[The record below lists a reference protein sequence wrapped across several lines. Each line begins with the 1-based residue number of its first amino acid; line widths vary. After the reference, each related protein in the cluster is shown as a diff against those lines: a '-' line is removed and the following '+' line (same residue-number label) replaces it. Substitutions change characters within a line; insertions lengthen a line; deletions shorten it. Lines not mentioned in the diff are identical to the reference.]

1 MLGFGFS
8 SLFRLLNLSYKLVL
22 YLLFL
27 TYNYLHNLNYF
38 IIDVIFD
45 VVIYTHACRPLCVCV
60 CVCVLYYYIKKKLK
74 SLVSN
79 KKNVPYEILTSSFCD
94 LL

>member
-8 SLFRLLNLSYKLVL
+8 SLFRLLNLSYKIFFS

-45 VVIYTHACRPLCVCV
+45 VVIYTHACRPVCVCV
-60 CVCVLYYYIKKKLK
+60 CVCVYYTIILK
-74 SLVSN
+74 N
-79 KKNVPYEILTSSFCD
+79 KNR
-94 LL
+94 